1 MEIKWKLR
9 KIFSLLENI
18 FTERSYF
25 VDCNR
30 FGVKGYNNT
39 LIGKNFGYNKTIK
52 CIESLYNIK
61 INNFY
66 KPLPLCRTI
75 LFKKYYPWYSLN
87 KLINKTIIYIEKGEK
102 EVKLGYISS
111 IRRIN
116 VYGKNN
122 KTKTALKA
130 NIHYS
135 PDIIVGSFCEST
147 TILIKDIIILG
158 YFKISK

>member
-18 FTERSYF
+18 FTERAYF
-25 VDCNR
+25 VGCDR
-30 FGVKGYNNT
+30 FGVEGYKNT
-39 LIGKNFGYNKTIK
+39 LISKSFGYSKTIK
-52 CIESLYNIK
+52 CIEKLYNIK
-61 INNFY
+61 NFY
-66 KPLPLCRTI
+66 KPSLYQTI

-111 IRRIN
+111 IGRLY
-116 VYGKNN
+116 VYGKKN
-122 KTKTALKA
+122 KTITARKA
-130 NIHYS
+130 HIHYFYN
-135 PDIIVGSFCEST
+135 IMGSLCFESS

-158 YFKISK
+158 YF